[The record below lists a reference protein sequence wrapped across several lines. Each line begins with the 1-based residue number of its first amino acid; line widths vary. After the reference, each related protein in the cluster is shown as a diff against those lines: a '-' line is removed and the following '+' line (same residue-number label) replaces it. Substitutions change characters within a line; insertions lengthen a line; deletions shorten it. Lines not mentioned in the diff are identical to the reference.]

1 LLSFSTA
8 LAYTRQSLVN
18 SEIEEITNKIV
29 ILGNI
34 RAQLEQDLLKIQ
46 EDELELDDEREPTP
60 SPYCYFWVLTWK

>member
-1 LLSFSTA
+1 LSFSTA

-29 ILGNI
+29 ILSNI

-46 EDELELDDEREPTP
+46 EDELELDDERELTP